1 MRRPSPATVLAF
13 IALLFAM
20 GGFAIAANE
29 SADTAAN
36 KKKIRAC
43 VAKKGGDVRVLKASK
58 RRCHRN
64 EKKLVWNKRGRKGR
78 RGPQGEVGATGL
90 TGPQGPTGPA
100 GSGGGGGVLG
110 PGTVGTDHLADGS
123 ITAAKLVQ
131 NLITDDLL
139 GLVVRYGESA
149 SNSSG
154 SKIAY
159 AECPVGTQLVGGG
172 GGPTDGLLVPIN
184 PIELATSYNGP
195 TIGNDWAVN
204 AHEVL
209 PLGSAW
215 QVTAFAICIRS

>member
-1 MRRPSPATVLAF
+1 MAF
-13 IALLFAM
+13 LALLFAM
-20 GGFAIAANE
+20 GGFAIAAND
-29 SADTAAN
+29 SATTSAT
-36 KKKIRAC
+36 KKKIKAC
-43 VAKKGGDVRVLKASK
+43 YSKKTGELRVKGK
-58 RRCHRN
+58 HRCRRS
-64 EKKLVWNKRGRKGR
+64 EKKLVWNKKGI
-78 RGPQGEVGATGL
+78 RGPAGLQGETGATGL

-100 GSGGGGGVLG
+100 GTGSGGVLG
-110 PGTVGTDHLADGS
+110 PGTVGTENIADGS
-123 ITAAKLVQ
+123 ITAVKLVQ

-139 GLVVRYGESA
+139 GLVVKYGESA

>member
-1 MRRPSPATVLAF
+1 MAF
-13 IALLFAM
+13 LALLFAM

-29 SADTAAN
+29 SAETAAN

-139 GLVVRYGESA
+139 GLVIDVGESA
-149 SNSSG
+149 NNSDP
-154 SKIAY
+154 SKTAY
-159 AECPVGTQLVGGG
+159 AECPAGTQLVGGG
-172 GGPTDGLLVPIN
+172 GGTTNGLLVPLN
-184 PIELATSYNGP
+184 PTALATAYNGP
-195 TIGNDWAVN
+195 TIGNDWAVT
-204 AHEVL
+204 AHEVVPL
-209 PLGSAW
+209 PSDWQVSAW
-215 QVTAFAICIRS
+215 AICIRS